1 MYRINQPQHGAD
13 EQMKNNSMTSGL
25 QAEACKNCDEWA
37 CITCDNE
44 PRCKDCDEWTCI
56 TCDNENCPKDK
67 EPGCYSGECVKQGDL
82 LPKCKD
88 CDEWACITC
97 DNEK

>member
-1 MYRINQPQHGAD
+1 MPGMYRINQPQHGAD

-37 CITCDNE
+37 
-44 PRCKDCDEWTCI
+44 CI